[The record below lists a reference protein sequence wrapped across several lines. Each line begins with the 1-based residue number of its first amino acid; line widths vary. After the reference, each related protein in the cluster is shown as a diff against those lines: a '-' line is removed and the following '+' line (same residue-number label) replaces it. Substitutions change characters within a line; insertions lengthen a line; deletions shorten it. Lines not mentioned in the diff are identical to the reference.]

1 MKSCLL
7 PSGELVYFRSRAD
20 IDLLLQESAT
30 EHHVYARHGIRLR
43 ENAVVVDVG
52 ANLGFFTLFVARS
65 LRDATIIAIEPV
77 SEVFEMLRR
86 TVESNCRCD
95 VRLVNCAIGTV
106 AGTADITYFPRVSVA
121 SSLHHQDSHEFRSN
135 SRRFVL
141 GELARRSSLF
151 ARLMAVSPEWLWVPL
166 AETIRRFFHTSRR
179 VRCVVRPLA
188 EVFNEERL
196 SCIDLLKV
204 DTEGSEDDVLAS
216 IAADQWQHI
225 RQVVVEVH
233 HGSESAA
240 RMRSFLEKKGFST
253 TAEPL
258 RDDAPH
264 LFVVYA
270 VR

>member
-1 MKSCLL
+1 M
-7 PSGELVYFRSRAD
+7 
-20 IDLLLQESAT
+20 
-30 EHHVYARHGIRLR
+30 YARHGIRLS
-43 ENAVVVDVG
+43 ENAVVIDIG

-65 LRDATIIAIEPV
+65 LREATIVAIEPV
-77 SEVFEMLRR
+77 PEVFEMLRR
-86 TVESNCRCD
+86 TVECNCQCD

-121 SSLHHQDSHEFRSN
+121 SSLHHQDSPAFRSN

-141 GELARRSSLF
+141 GELARRSPLL
-151 ARLMAVSPEWLWVPL
+151 ARLMTVSPAWLWVPL
-166 AETIRRFFHTSRR
+166 AETIRRFFHASRR
-179 VRCVVRPLA
+179 VRCLVRPLA
-188 EVFNEERL
+188 DVLQEERL
-196 SCIDLLKV
+196 SRIDLLKV

-216 IAADQWQHI
+216 IAADQWPHI

-233 HGSESAA
+233 HGPESAR
-240 RMRSFLEKKGFST
+240 RMRSFLEDKGFRT
-253 TAEPL
+253 AAEPL